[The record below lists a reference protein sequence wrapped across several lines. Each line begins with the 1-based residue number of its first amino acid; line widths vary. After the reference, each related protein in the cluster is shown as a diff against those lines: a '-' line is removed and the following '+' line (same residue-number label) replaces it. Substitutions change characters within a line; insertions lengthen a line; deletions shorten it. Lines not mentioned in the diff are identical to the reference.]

1 MVVPIFCKDSFS
13 IHSHKTGKNAYLVIF
28 ACNIETMKQ
37 TGLLLISFAILVAGL
52 NGCNINTGK
61 QLNVMVVAGGHSFD
75 TTEFVEMFS
84 AMDKITFDTVM
95 QPRANRMI
103 ATGAT
108 GQYDVI
114 VFYDMWPEA
123 DSAVR
128 AGYQRLLER
137 GIGMV
142 FLHHALAGYQQWVE
156 YANIIGGKYH
166 TPKSYVDS
174 SMYSSFQHDIE
185 MDVTV
190 VRSDHP
196 VTRGEQDFSILD
208 EGYGNIEVKN
218 DVMVILTTDHPAASE
233 KIGWVTTYRNSKL
246 VYLMPGHD
254 KQAYTNPNY
263 RKLVANSIDFVYRQ
277 GQF

>member
-1 MVVPIFCKDSFS
+1 LFFCKDSFS
-13 IHSHKTGKNAYLVIF
+13 IHSHKTGKNAYLVLF
-28 ACNIETMKQ
+28 ACNIEKMKQ
-37 TGLLLISFAILVAGL
+37 TGTLLISIAILFMGL

-84 AMDKITFDTVM
+84 AMDEITFDTVM

-103 ATGAT
+103 AAGET

-114 VFYDMWPEA
+114 VFYDMWSEA

-128 AGYQRLLER
+128 AGYQRLLEK

-166 TPKSYVDS
+166 TPESYADS
-174 SMYSSFQHDIE
+174 SMHSGFQHDIE

-190 VRSDHP
+190 VRKDHP
-196 VTRGEQDFSILD
+196 VTRGMQDFSILD
-208 EGYGNIEVKN
+208 EGYSNIEVKS
-218 DVMVILTTDHPAASE
+218 DVMVLLTTDHPASSAE
-233 KIGWVTTYRNSKL
+233 IGWVTTYRNSKL

-254 KQAYTNPNY
+254 KQAYVNPNY
-263 RKLVANSIDFVYRQ
+263 RKLIANSIEFVYRQ

>member
-1 MVVPIFCKDSFS
+1 
-13 IHSHKTGKNAYLVIF
+13 
-28 ACNIETMKQ
+28 MKQ
-37 TGLLLISFAILVAGL
+37 TGYLLIAIAILVTGL
-52 NGCNINTGK
+52 KGCNVNTGK

-84 AMDKITFDTVM
+84 AVEEITFDTVM

-103 ATGAT
+103 AAGET
-108 GQYDVI
+108 GQYNVI

-128 AGYQRLLER
+128 AGYQRLLDS

-142 FLHHALAGYQQWVE
+142 FLHHALAGYQQWFE
-156 YANIIGGKYH
+156 FANIIGGKYH
-166 TPKSYVDS
+166 TPASYADS
-174 SMYSSFQHDIE
+174 SMYSTFQHDIE
-185 MDVTV
+185 MDVNV

-196 VTRGEQDFSILD
+196 VTRGVQDFSILD

-218 DVMVILTTDHPAASE
+218 DVMAILTTDHPAASE
-233 KIGWVTTYRNSKL
+233 KIGWVTTYRNSKI
-246 VYLMPGHD
+246 VYLMLGHD
-254 KQAYTNPNY
+254 KNAYANENFQ
-263 RKLVANSIDFVYRQ
+263 RLVANSIDFVYRQ

>member
-1 MVVPIFCKDSFS
+1 MLQKRIGF
-13 IHSHKTGKNAYLVIF
+13 
-28 ACNIETMKQ
+28 
-37 TGLLLISFAILVAGL
+37 LLTAAAWLMLGMY
-52 NGCNINTGK
+52 GCNINTGK

-84 AMDKITFDTVM
+84 AMEKITFDTVM

-103 ATGAT
+103 AAGETD
-108 GQYDVI
+108 QYDVI
-114 VFYDMWPEA
+114 LFYDMWNEA
-123 DSAVR
+123 DSATR
-128 AGYQRLLER
+128 AGYQRLLEK

-142 FLHHALAGYQQWVE
+142 FLHHALAGYQQWIE

-166 TPKSYVDS
+166 SPKSYVDS
-174 SMYSSFQHDIE
+174 SMYSGYKHDIE
-185 MDVTV
+185 MDVSV

-196 VTRGEQDFSILD
+196 VTRGMQDFSISD
-208 EGYGNIEVKN
+208 EGYSNIEVKG
-218 DVMVILTTDHPAASE
+218 DVMVILTTDHPDASE

-246 VYLMPGHD
+246 VYLMPGHG

-263 RKLVANSIDFVYRQ
+263 RELVANSIDFVYRQ